1 MPSPDT
7 CPCGSALAYR
17 TCCAPFHRGAGE
29 APDAESLMRSRYAA
43 YAKKEIPYLLKT
55 LHPSH
60 EDRALPEAK
69 LLALLAEAAR
79 EQRYMGLAILDRRG
93 PDDGGIAEVLFHARV
108 FQRGKDFSFVER
120 SEFAHD
126 GTGWRYLRGETVS
139 VGKLAGDPR
148 ELTLATFPKS

>member
-1 MPSPDT
+1 
-7 CPCGSALAYR
+7 
-17 TCCAPFHRGAGE
+17 
-29 APDAESLMRSRYAA
+29 MRSRYAA

-69 LLALLAEAAR
+69 LLGLLAEAAR
-79 EQRYMGLAILDRRG
+79 EQRYMGLAILDRRA
-93 PDDGGIAEVLFHARV
+93 PDEGGIAEVLFHVRV

-126 GTGWRYLRGETVS
+126 GTGWRYLRGDTVP
-139 VGKLAGDPR
+139 VNKIAGDPR
-148 ELTLATFPKS
+148 ALTLATFPRP

>member
-1 MPSPDT
+1 
-7 CPCGSALAYR
+7 
-17 TCCAPFHRGAGE
+17 
-29 APDAESLMRSRYAA
+29 MRSRYAA
-43 YAKKEIPYLLKT
+43 YAKKEIPYLIRT

-60 EDRALPEAK
+60 EDRALPEAQ

-93 PDDGGIAEVLFHARV
+93 PDAGGMAEVLFHARV

-126 GTGWRYLRGETVS
+126 GTGWRYLRGDTVP
-139 VGKLAGDPR
+139 VNKIAGDPR
-148 ELTLATFPKS
+148 ELTLATFPKP

>member
-7 CPCGSALAYR
+7 CPCGSGLAYR
-17 TCCAPFHRGAGE
+17 ACCAPFHRGASE

-43 YAKKEIPYLLKT
+43 YAKKEIPYLRKT

-60 EDRALPEAK
+60 EDRVLPEAK
-69 LLALLAEAAR
+69 LLGLLAEAAR
-79 EQRYMGLAILDRRG
+79 EQRYMGLAILDRRA
-93 PDDGGIAEVLFHARV
+93 PDEGGIAEVLFHARV

-126 GTGWRYLRGETVS
+126 GTGWRYLRGDTVS
-139 VGKLAGDPR
+139 VAKLAGDPR

>member
-1 MPSPDT
+1 MPSTDT
-7 CPCGSALAYR
+7 CPCGSGLAYKA
-17 TCCAPFHRGAGE
+17 CCAPLHRGSRE

-43 YAKKEIPYLLKT
+43 YVKKEIPYLIKT

-60 EDRALPEAK
+60 EDRALPEAQ
-69 LLALLAEAAR
+69 LLTLLAEAAR

-93 PDDGGIAEVLFHARV
+93 PDAGGIAEVLFHARV

-126 GTGWRYLRGETVS
+126 GTGWRYLRGDTVPVNKIAS
-139 VGKLAGDPR
+139 DPR
-148 ELTLATFPKS
+148 TLTLATFPKP